1 MARPTE
7 DEVSMEMSRDG
18 FLSPLLDIY
27 KSSIIDAHTEWFDF
41 ARRLNQ
47 TIVKMWLG
55 HPITAAGQKPNDPE
69 PLAVRLMAR
78 SMNGFEAAVIVLERG
93 MTVEGGTLA
102 RSVYESGFWLAYIRE
117 HPVAA
122 RKQFLFEELVSA
134 IGRNVS
140 YEKMFAANPERLAE
154 IKATLVDL
162 RRKRSSASMQKM
174 GIETVATNGK
184 SEAFY
189 TFYEV
194 LCGSSAH
201 ASVLSTDHYLQF
213 FDDETAG
220 HTIGPDIDGAARKLA
235 YACHGVLLSA
245 LAFAGITEADAAQDL
260 LLHAHEFYLR
270 ASNFE
275 FGQLD

>member
-1 MARPTE
+1 MSPPTE
-7 DEVSMEMSRDG
+7 DEVSTEMSRDG
-18 FLSPLLDIY
+18 FLSPLLDTY
-27 KSSIIDAHTEWFDF
+27 KSSIIDAHAEWFDF

-47 TIVKMWLG
+47 TVVKMWLG
-55 HPITAAGQKPNDPE
+55 HPITTEGQLPNDPE

-78 SMNGFEAAVIVLERG
+78 SMDGFQAAVIVLERG

-102 RSVYESGFWLAYIRE
+102 RSVYESGFWLAFIRE

-140 YEKMFAANPERLAE
+140 CEKMFSENPTRSAE
-154 IKATLVDL
+154 IKATLVKL
-162 RRKRSSASMQKM
+162 RRQRSSASLQKM

-184 SEAFY
+184 SEEFYAFY
-189 TFYEV
+189 KV

-201 ASVLSTDHYLQF
+201 ASVLSTDHYLQI

-220 HTIGPDIDGAARKLA
+220 HTIGPDVDGTARKLA
-235 YACHGVLLSA
+235 YACHALLLSA
-245 LAFAGITEADAAQDL
+245 LAFAGITDAGAADEL
-260 LLHAHEFYLR
+260 LLHAHEFYLK
-270 ASNFE
+270 ASEFE